1 MDFSAYESIITKRL
15 LYFWIIGFIA
25 LILSIIS
32 IVYLIRNMRNQKLLF
47 WILMVLSF
55 SVVIGMTI
63 LVENITVDSIY
74 DITNQAYRVQEGKF
88 QICNDIETR
97 SGSCSLILPDGT
109 REIKLR
115 RIMEEIETA
124 CSKLKIEVM
133 GGHTEISDAVNRPI
147 INVTGVGKVKKGKIV
162 STGGLK
168 PG

>member
-109 REIKLR
+109 KLETDAYDFEAGFYIGRVVYGEKSKVALDVKVFREAA
-115 RIMEEIETA
+115 ED
-124 CSKLKIEVM
+124 
-133 GGHTEISDAVNRPI
+133 SD
-147 INVTGVGKVKKGKIV
+147 
-162 STGGLK
+162 
-168 PG
+168 